1 MKRPEFIAR
10 QAGHPTGIIG
20 ALLARIMAKETANEN
35 GQALTLLDL
44 QPSDDFLEIGAGHGA
59 TLKVASRLAYDGF
72 LAGIDISDVMV
83 RRAKSV
89 NRSHLKS
96 GKMEIAR
103 ANSNRIPYPDNKF
116 DKAMAVHTIYF
127 WSKPKDHFDE
137 VFRILAPGGLFL
149 LCFRPAEDAGFAETF
164 PETVYHIRKAE
175 VVIADMKRS
184 GFEIKSLDD
193 ISSDRGTFVFALG
206 QKPASG

>member
-20 ALLARIMAKETANEN
+20 TLLARIMAKETADEN
-35 GQALTLLDL
+35 GHALTLLTL
-44 QPSDDFLEIGAGHGA
+44 QPSDNFLEIGAGHGA
-59 TLKVASRLAYDGF
+59 TLKTASDLAYDGF

-89 NRSHLKS
+89 NRSRIKS

-116 DKAMAVHTIYF
+116 DKAMAVHTVYF

-137 VFRILAPGGLFL
+137 MFRVLSPGGLFL
-149 LCFRPAEDAGFAETF
+149 LCFRPAEDAGFAQTF

-175 VVIADMKRS
+175 AVIADMKRS
-184 GFEIKSLDD
+184 GFEIKSLD
-193 ISSDRGTFVFALG
+193 SRNNGRGTLVFALG
-206 QKPASG
+206 QKPAAG